1 MPSVEKMSTLNP
13 SNNYQI
19 KVNQHPDEGELGIDI
34 YPPNNVEAAANIDTN
49 TMEIEKD
56 EEDAAATASSNVYS
70 GFGSFTVL
78 PKKVVILLAS
88 VSLLG
93 VGVIVG
99 FSLKHNQQQQQ
110 RHEENALVAIAGQKE
125 KKGGKSSKGG
135 RSRSSKGGKSAK
147 ASNVCLIDDPVDD
160 EEKFCKYGDVACGDT
175 FTNQE
180 IELSGDVFCTDNVVL
195 ATDAELE
202 ALNAAITLTGP
213 DASIDCKGHSI
224 RQMVRGVH
232 ASGCSNGAGD
242 YNSDDTSRAD
252 MKEACGL
259 YYQGGIM
266 LVDGATAKNCRVDEF
281 YDGFIIR
288 NGGEVEKSEVS
299 ENRNGVFVQDMTGSR
314 ETTVSDV

>member
-1 MPSVEKMSTLNP
+1 M
-13 SNNYQI
+13 
-19 KVNQHPDEGELGIDI
+19 
-34 YPPNNVEAAANIDTN
+34 
-49 TMEIEKD
+49 
-56 EEDAAATASSNVYS
+56 
-70 GFGSFTVL
+70 

-93 VGVIVG
+93 VGVIIG
-99 FSLKHNQQQQQ
+99 FFLKHNHQQQQ
-110 RHEENALVAIAGQKE
+110 RYKENALVAIAGQKK

-135 RSRSSKGGKSAK
+135 KSAK
-147 ASNVCLIDDPVDD
+147 GNVCLIDDPVDD

-180 IELSGDVFCTDNVVL
+180 IELSGDVFCTDNVFL

-232 ASGCSNGAGD
+232 ASGCLNGAGD
-242 YNSDDTSRAD
+242 YNSDNTSRKD

-299 ENRNGVFVQDMTGSR
+299 ENRVGVFVQDMTGSR
-314 ETTVSDV
+314 ETTVLLALHE